1 MDIKMRKYLKQN
13 TLFINQ
19 GNGTAKHKSPHYFTQ
34 ILFNFVYPL
43 RQLLQVSEPSPI
55 DAHP

>member
-1 MDIKMRKYLKQN
+1 MKKRKYLKQN

-19 GNGTAKHKSPHYFTQ
+19 GNGAAKHNSPHSLTQ
-34 ILFNFVYPL
+34 ILFNFVYPF
-43 RQLLQVSEPSPI
+43 RQVVQVSEPSPL